1 MFRRLRR
8 FLAVEAENPQLIKAQ
23 QAAFTRQIPLLYFM
37 LVTNVVAL
45 SLTHVA
51 VAPLLLTFYIP
62 AALCFGCCVRIWGWW
77 RSRHNT
83 VSHDSAVR
91 QLQGT
96 VYVGVFLGVGFT
108 AWSLS
113 LFPYGNAYTQVHVAF
128 FMAITVIGCIFCLM
142 HLRTAALLIAGV
154 VLIPFTLFFASTG
167 NAVFIAIAVNMALVS
182 AAMVYIL
189 FRHYAVFVELI
200 ESQKALV
207 SKQTETQKLS
217 DENRRLADTD
227 SLTELPNRRSFRAEF
242 VKRLARANA
251 EQRKLAVG
259 IIDLDG
265 FKAVNDAFGHAAGD
279 HLLVEAARRLR
290 DFSEDGVFCARLSG
304 DEFGLLIDAAL
315 DDTQLSVLTERICHS
330 LQQPYYIKG
339 ITANV
344 SGSCGIAKHT
354 DGSNAVQLFERAD
367 YALYHAKQ
375 NRRGHAVVF
384 SQDHERQ
391 IINRSRVDQ
400 ELKNADLDAE
410 FHVLFQP
417 FVDSGTH
424 AILGF
429 EALARW
435 ESPSLG
441 RVTPDVFIPAA
452 ERSEIMG
459 TVTNILLR
467 KALASACQWPAGTR
481 LSFNLSARDI
491 VSRETIDMLLRTIA
505 DSGFNASCLDLEVT
519 ETAVMT
525 NFDLAVSNIDL
536 LMTHGIGIALDDFG
550 TGHSSLGYVHRLP
563 LRKIKID
570 RSFIADIDTNV
581 LSRNIIR
588 TIVDLCRN
596 IGCVCVIEGMET
608 AEQVLILRTLGCGI
622 MQGYYFGRP
631 MPLAETMEKLAAQQQ
646 AEQDYPEKQTA
657 VA

>member
-1 MFRRLRR
+1 M
-8 FLAVEAENPQLIKAQ
+8 VDAENPQLIKAQ
-23 QAAFTRQIPLLYFM
+23 HAAFIKQIPLLYFM
-37 LVTNVVAL
+37 LMTNVVAL
-45 SLTHVA
+45 SLTHFSA
-51 VAPLLLTFYIP
+51 APPMLTLYIP
-62 AALCFGCCVRIWGWW
+62 GILCIGCCIRIWGWW
-77 RSRHNT
+77 RSRHNA
-83 VSHDSAVR
+83 VSHQGAVR
-91 QLQGT
+91 QLQST
-96 VYVGVFLGVGFT
+96 VYVGVLLGMGFS

-154 VLIPFTLFFASTG
+154 VLTPFTLFFASTG
-167 NAVFIAIAVNMALVS
+167 NAVFVAIAINMALV
-182 AAMVYIL
+182 AIAMVYIL
-189 FRHYAVFVELI
+189 LKHYGNFVDLI

-207 SKQTETQKLS
+207 AKQAETQKLS

-242 VKRLARANA
+242 VRRLTRATL
-251 EQRKLAVG
+251 EQRKLTVG

-279 HLLVEAARRLR
+279 HLLIEAARRLR
-290 DFSEDGVFCARLSG
+290 EFSNEKVFSARLSG
-304 DEFGLLIDAAL
+304 DEFGLLIDATL
-315 DDTQLSVLTERICHS
+315 DDAELLTLTERICQS
-330 LQQPYYIKG
+330 LQQPYHIRG

-344 SGSCGIAKHT
+344 SGSCGIARQT
-354 DGSNAVQLFERAD
+354 DGSSAVQLFERAD

-375 NRRGHAVVF
+375 NRRGHAIVF
-384 SQDHERQ
+384 SQEHERQ
-391 IINRSRVDQ
+391 ITNRSRVDQ
-400 ELKNADLDAE
+400 ELKNADLEAE
-410 FHVLFQP
+410 FYVLFQP
-417 FVDSGTH
+417 FVDSATN

-452 ERSEIMG
+452 ERGEMMG

-467 KALASACQWPAGTR
+467 KALAQAGQWPAGTR

-505 DSGFNASCLDLEVT
+505 ESGFNPSCLDLEVT

-525 NFDLAVSNIDL
+525 NFDLAVSNINL
-536 LMTHGIGIALDDFG
+536 LMAHGIGIALDDFG

-570 RSFIADIDTNV
+570 RSFITDIDSNV

-608 AEQVLILRTLGCGI
+608 AEQVVILRSLGCGI

-631 MPLAETMEKLAAQQQ
+631 MPFTETLEKLAAQQ
-646 AEQDYPEKQTA
+646 ATRSIDPEKQQA

>member
-1 MFRRLRR
+1 MFRRIRD
-8 FLAVEAENPQLIKAQ
+8 FLAVDAANPQLIKAQ
-23 QAAFTRQIPLLYFM
+23 QAAFIKQIPLLYFM
-37 LVTNVVAL
+37 LMTNVVAL
-45 SLTHVA
+45 SLTHFSA
-51 VAPLLLTFYIP
+51 APAMLTLYIP
-62 AALCFGCCVRIWGWW
+62 GVLCLGCCIRIWGWW
-77 RSRHNT
+77 RSRHNA
-83 VSHDSAVR
+83 VSHERAVR
-91 QLQGT
+91 QLQST
-96 VYVGVFLGVGFT
+96 VYIGVLLGVGFT

-154 VLIPFTLFFASTG
+154 VLIPFTVFFASTG
-167 NAVFIAIAVNMALVS
+167 NAVFVAIAINMALV
-182 AAMVYIL
+182 AVAMVYIL
-189 FRHYAVFVELI
+189 FRHYGNFVELI

-207 SKQTETQKLS
+207 AKQTETQRLS

-227 SLTELPNRRSFRAEF
+227 SLTELPNRRSFHAEF
-242 VKRLARANA
+242 VRRLTRATA
-251 EQRKLAVG
+251 EDRKLAVG

-265 FKAVNDAFGHAAGD
+265 FKAVNDTYGHAAGD
-279 HLLVEAARRLR
+279 HLLIEAAHRLGN
-290 DFSEDGVFCARLSG
+290 FSDHGVFSARLSG

-315 DDTQLSVLTERICHS
+315 DDTQLIALTERICQS
-330 LQQPYYIKG
+330 LQQPYHIRG

-344 SGSCGIAKHT
+344 SGSCGIARHT
-354 DGSNAVQLFERAD
+354 DGSNAAQLFERAD

-384 SQDHERQ
+384 SEDHERQ
-391 IINRSRVDQ
+391 IVNRSRVDQ
-400 ELKNADLDAE
+400 ELKNADLEAE
-410 FHVLFQP
+410 LHILFQP
-417 FVDSGTH
+417 FVDSSTY

-452 ERSEIMG
+452 ERGEMMG

-467 KALASACQWPAGTR
+467 KALAQACQWPPGTR

-491 VSRETIDMLLRTIA
+491 VSRETIDTLLRTIA
-505 DSGFNASCLDLEVT
+505 ESGFDHTCLDLEVT

-525 NFDLAVSNIDL
+525 NFDLAVGNINL

-570 RSFIADIDTNV
+570 RSFIADIDRNA
-581 LSRNIIR
+581 LSRSIIR

-608 AEQVLILRTLGCGI
+608 AEQVVILRALGCGI

-631 MPLAETMEKLAAQQQ
+631 MSLADTLEKLAAQKPS
-646 AEQDYPEKQTA
+646 ALEHAGNRTA

>member
-1 MFRRLRR
+1 MFRRIRN
-8 FLAVEAENPQLIKAQ
+8 FLAVDAENPQLIKAQ
-23 QAAFTRQIPLLYFM
+23 QAAFIKQVPLLYLM
-37 LVTNVVAL
+37 LMTNVVAL
-45 SLTHVA
+45 SLTHLSA
-51 VAPLLLTFYIP
+51 APPMLTLYIP
-62 AALCFGCCVRIWGWW
+62 GALCLGCCIRILGWW
-77 RSRHNT
+77 RSRHNS
-83 VSHDSAVR
+83 VSHEGAVR
-91 QLQGT
+91 QLQST
-96 VYVGVFLGVGFT
+96 VYVGVLLGVGFT
-108 AWSLS
+108 SWSLS

-154 VLIPFTLFFASTG
+154 VLIPFTVFFATTG
-167 NAVFIAIAVNMALVS
+167 NSVFTAIAINMALVS
-182 AAMVYIL
+182 VAMVYIL
-189 FRHYAVFVELI
+189 FKHYAGFVELI

-207 SKQTETQKLS
+207 AKQAETQKLS
-217 DENRRLADTD
+217 EENRRLADTD

-242 VKRLARANA
+242 VQRLARATA

-265 FKAVNDAFGHAAGD
+265 FKAVNDTFGHAAGD
-279 HLLVEAARRLR
+279 HLLIEAARRLR
-290 DFSEDGVFCARLSG
+290 AFSDDGIFCARLSG
-304 DEFGLLIDAAL
+304 DEFGLLIDATL
-315 DDTQLSVLTERICHS
+315 DDTQLVTLTERICQS
-330 LQQPYYIKG
+330 LQQPYHIRG

-344 SGSCGIAKHT
+344 SGSCGIARHT
-354 DGSNAVQLFERAD
+354 DGGNAVQLFERAD

-375 NRRGHAVVF
+375 HRRGHAIVF

-391 IINRSRVDQ
+391 IVNRSRVDQ
-400 ELKNADLDAE
+400 ELKNANLEAE
-410 FHVLFQP
+410 FYVLFQP
-417 FVDSGTH
+417 FVDSGSH
-424 AILGF
+424 SILGF

-441 RVTPDVFIPAA
+441 RVNPDVFIPAA
-452 ERSEIMG
+452 ERGEMMG

-467 KALASACQWPAGTR
+467 KALAQACQWPAGTR

-491 VSRETIDMLLRTIA
+491 VSRETIEMLLKTIA
-505 DSGFNASCLDLEVT
+505 ESGFAPSCLDLEVT

-525 NFDLAVSNIDL
+525 NFDLAVSNINL
-536 LMTHGIGIALDDFG
+536 LMAHGIGIALDDFG

-570 RSFIADIDTNV
+570 RSFIADIETNV
-581 LSRNIIR
+581 LSRNIVR

-596 IGCVCVIEGMET
+596 IGCACVIEGMET
-608 AEQVLILRTLGCGI
+608 AEQVVVLRALGCGI

-631 MPLAETMEKLAAQQQ
+631 MPFAETLEKLSARSH
-646 AEQDYPEKQTA
+646 AEKSFTENRSA